1 MEIFSLSNFYVL
13 VNNHILLYLRSS
25 IDLGSVLVMI
35 TRERSFL
42 EYLRIGEDARAA
54 VMELERERVVG
65 DKKREEK
72 RGHIR

>member
-1 MEIFSLSNFYVL
+1 M
-13 VNNHILLYLRSS
+13 NNHILLYLHSS

-65 DKKREEK
+65 DKNREEK
-72 RGHIR
+72 GGHIR

>member
-1 MEIFSLSNFYVL
+1 M
-13 VNNHILLYLRSS
+13 NNHILLYLRSS